1 MKTDLIEI
9 LYSEKVILDGKRT
22 EQDVAFSVERAA
34 RINSLMER
42 KIFNEEFIRELQ
54 QRTLYSEIES
64 CYTFIVKTI
73 MSRANRFETIKG
85 KNYHVIVTGEL
96 SLKNDTVNDE
106 VFIVLGW
113 PLIKFIDLLNTNALC
128 SSSYDEHFNDSCA
141 VLAAYLN
148 KFRYHQSVNLFS
160 SLYPLSAF
168 KNEQYQLLMM
178 LQQIQTVFILS
189 HELGHLLHPDITGLH
204 GEILSDSDGIQA
216 VYDYTFGNQK
226 LNFYIVIAIMMLFS
240 YLSLADVT
248 TKATYKEKTTA
259 WDNWM
264 DRYDSVYKSLSALEL
279 SDKQMALVAGY
290 EKLCGNLDRLCWNDI
305 DSSEA

>member
-1 MKTDLIEI
+1 
-9 LYSEKVILDGKRT
+9 
-22 EQDVAFSVERAA
+22 
-34 RINSLMER
+34 
-42 KIFNEEFIRELQ
+42 
-54 QRTLYSEIES
+54 
-64 CYTFIVKTI
+64 
-73 MSRANRFETIKG
+73 MSRANRFESIKG

-96 SLKNDTVNDE
+96 PLKNDTVNDE

-168 KNEQYQLLMM
+168 KSEQYQLLMM

-189 HELGHLLHPDITGLH
+189 HELGHLLHPDITGLY

-248 TKATYKEKTTA
+248 TKATHEEKATA